1 MGTELITRDEARFA
15 LARRIVVDAQNV
27 RDKASVIE
35 NTVGIEYI
43 FTMLA
48 NGYETRTIAR
58 RLGIGSEEF
67 HMLITSSPLL
77 RKRFLE
83 AKAFRVAKKSTD
95 VMEKYADA
103 EELSKEEAAAMTFH
117 GKNLDRFLHTKDE
130 EKQTQGIVVNNTIT
144 VGNPQEVPKLPEE
157 LGDIFD
163 AEFSVREE
171 EQT

>member
-1 MGTELITRDEARFA
+1 MSTELITRDEARFA

-27 RDKASVIE
+27 RDKSSAIE

-48 NGYETRTIAR
+48 NGHESRTIAR
-58 RLGIGSEEF
+58 RLGISSEEF

-77 RKRFLE
+77 RKRYLE
-83 AKAFRVAKKSTD
+83 AKAFRVAKKSVD
-95 VMEKYADA
+95 VMEEFA
-103 EELSKEEAAAMTFH
+103 EATELTKDQAAAMTFH
-117 GKNLDRFLHTKDE
+117 GKNLDRLLNTRDE
-130 EKQTQGIVVNNTIT
+130 QQHVQGIVVNNTIT

-171 EQT
+171 EQA